1 MEEGWTPLNAREPGH
16 DRDGTHIAIN
26 PDSISGLDFL
36 GSLHTCIDDSV
47 AGYRGWLG
55 WRELAWWF

>member
-1 MEEGWTPLNAREPGH
+1 MM
-16 DRDGTHIAIN
+16 DGTPIAID
-26 PDSISGLDFL
+26 PDSISGLELL

-47 AGYRGWLG
+47 AGYSVWLG